1 MSRTEGFVTFSQMD
15 SFIKDN
21 NSIQN
26 ISTLFNRAKNYF
38 TETSTIKDYIVSSL
52 YQSESSL
59 KSKHLINYVIN
70 NQSIVTMFY
79 HQMNETLSPF

>member
-1 MSRTEGFVTFSQMD
+1 MIYYLHIFD
-15 SFIKDN
+15 
-21 NSIQN
+21 
-26 ISTLFNRAKNYF
+26 
-38 TETSTIKDYIVSSL
+38 TSLQLVSSL

-59 KSKHLINYVIN
+59 KSKYLINYVIN

>member
-1 MSRTEGFVTFSQMD
+1 MNHSIKIF
-15 SFIKDN
+15 FI
-21 NSIQN
+21 SIQRN
-26 ISTLFNRAKNYF
+26 DLLLTHLRYL
-38 TETSTIKDYIVSSL
+38 STIKYYIVSSL

-59 KSKHLINYVIN
+59 KSKYLINYVIN